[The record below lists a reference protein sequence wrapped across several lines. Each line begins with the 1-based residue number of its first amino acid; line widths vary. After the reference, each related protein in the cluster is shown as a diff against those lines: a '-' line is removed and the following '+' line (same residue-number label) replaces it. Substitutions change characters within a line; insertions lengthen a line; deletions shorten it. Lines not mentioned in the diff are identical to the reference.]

1 MSRSGGGLKGAIRQL
16 VQIDPGTISLRS
28 VRETLRP
35 VAEKRR
41 WPLQLFFY
49 KSTLTIYRIFAILTL
64 YAVLAGILSYAFVM
78 GFYAVNS
85 SWAAPVILSASDE
98 KSLDFMQKL
107 VLSRQSIEDLKV
119 DVIRQQT
126 TLAEMDKYRASLLAL
141 DRELATAIG
150 SQRAHDRLTGPQL
163 AALDQ
168 QKQAD
173 NRKTQEVLA
182 QIHRL
187 EAQIKSDLGAGLI
200 TKGDAATQ
208 LAALNHANTD
218 YTDSRIADVMLS
230 DSILDKT
237 TIGTNSLEVL
247 EKQAELR
254 SDIAQLDV
262 TLIVAQKQLEED
274 NRQIDRLHDAIT
286 IAKQSPYYLN
296 DNGDKRLYFAFVPY
310 DNQANAAVGSPI
322 YDCYL
327 NMAFCRK
334 VGTVK
339 QVFLG
344 EQVINHPIF
353 KNQVRGL
360 TILMDL
366 SHPESAKS
374 KTVFMGRKPLFF

>member
-1 MSRSGGGLKGAIRQL
+1 MATPAVDKPAAAAKFRL
-16 VQIDPGTISLRS
+16 
-28 VRETLRP
+28 
-35 VAEKRR
+35 
-41 WPLQLFFY
+41 PLQSIAY
-49 KSTLTIYRIFAILTL
+49 QSVLTTYRIFAIAVL
-64 YAVLAGILSYAFVM
+64 YAVLLGVLCYAFIM
-78 GFYAVNS
+78 GFYAVNK

-107 VLSRQSIEDLKV
+107 VTSRQMLEDLKV
-119 DVIRQQT
+119 DITRQQN
-126 TLAEMDKYRASLLAL
+126 TLAEMTRQRAALLAL
-141 DRELATAIG
+141 DPQLETAIARERG
-150 SQRAHDRLTGPQL
+150 HDQLTGPEL

-173 NRKTQEVLA
+173 NRKTQELLT
-182 QIHRL
+182 QIHQL
-187 EAQIKSDLGAGLI
+187 EARIHSDLSAGLI

-208 LAALNHANTD
+208 LAALNQAED
-218 YTDSRIADVMLS
+218 AYTDSRIADVLLS
-230 DSILDKT
+230 DSVLDKT
-237 TIGTNSLEVL
+237 TIGTKSLDVL

-262 TLIVAQKQLEED
+262 TLSVAEKQLQED
-274 NRQIDRLHDAIT
+274 TRQVDRLRDAIA

-296 DNGDKRLYFAFVPY
+296 ATGSSRLYFAFVPY
-310 DNQANAAVGSPI
+310 DNQPNAKVGAPI

-327 NMAFCRK
+327 NMALCRK

-344 EQVINHPIF
+344 EEVITHPIF
-353 KNQVRGL
+353 RSQVRGL

-374 KTVFMGRKPLFF
+374 QTVFLGRKPLLF

>member
-1 MSRSGGGLKGAIRQL
+1 MSTTTPDA
-16 VQIDPGTISLRS
+16 T
-28 VRETLRP
+28 REK
-35 VAEKRR
+35 EKTRK
-41 WPLQLFFY
+41 PLQLIVY
-49 KSTLTIYRIFAILTL
+49 KITLALYRVFAIITL
-64 YAVLAGILSYAFVM
+64 YAVLGGILAYAFVM
-78 GFYAVNS
+78 GFYAINS

-98 KSLDFMQKL
+98 KSLDFTQKL
-107 VLSRQSIEDLKV
+107 VISRQSIEDLKV
-119 DVIRQQT
+119 DVVRQQT
-126 TLAEMDKYRASLLAL
+126 TLTEMNKYRASLLAL
-141 DRELATAIG
+141 DRELQTAIA
-150 SQRAHDRLTGPQL
+150 SQHDHDQLTGPQL
-163 AALDQ
+163 AELDK
-168 QKQAD
+168 QKQVD
-173 NRKTQEVLA
+173 NRKTLEVLV
-182 QIHRL
+182 QIRQI
-187 EAQIKSDLGAGLI
+187 EAQIKSDLAAGLI

-230 DSILDKT
+230 DSVLDKT
-237 TIGTNSLEVL
+237 TVGTKTLEVL

-254 SDIAQLDV
+254 SDIATLEV
-262 TLIVAQKQLEED
+262 TLSVAEKQLQED
-274 NRQIDRLHDAIT
+274 NRQIDRLRDAIT

-296 DNGDKRLYFAFVPY
+296 ANGDKRLYFAFVPY
-310 DNQANAAVGSPI
+310 DNQAHATVGAPI

-327 NMAFCRK
+327 NMALCRK

-374 KTVFMGRKPLFF
+374 QTVFLGRKPLLL